1 MRPLFR
7 PIFWAM
13 LAFSSL
19 AGCSSA
25 YYSALESFG
34 IEKREIMVDRVDDA
48 RDAQEDA
55 AEQFADALEQYR
67 AFVNVDAGD
76 LEKTYDKLA
85 GEYQRSQADAERVS
99 ARIDDVE
106 RVAEDLFEEWQEELG
121 AYSRADLRRDSEAL
135 LRDTRTR
142 YNSMMNAMRRA
153 EKSMDPVLESFE
165 DHVLVL
171 KHNLN
176 AQAIGALRGE
186 LGQVEADTQ
195 RMIDTMNAAI
205 AEADAF
211 IRSIE

>member
-1 MRPLFR
+1 MRNLFVAA
-7 PIFWAM
+7 AM
-13 LAFSSL
+13 AALAV

-25 YYSALESFG
+25 YYGALESFG

-67 AFVNVDAGD
+67 AFVNVEAGE

-85 GEYQRSQADAERVS
+85 AEYRKSQSDAEAVS

-106 RVAEDLFEEWQEELG
+106 RVAEDLFEEWQEELND
-121 AYSRADLRRDSEAL
+121 YSRAELRRDSERL
-135 LRDTRTR
+135 LRETRGR
-142 YNSMMNAMRRA
+142 YQTMMAAMRRA
-153 EKSMDPVLESFE
+153 EDSMAPVLESFE

-186 LGQVEADTQ
+186 LGQVEANTE
-195 RMIDTMNAAI
+195 RLIETMNAAI

-211 IRSIE
+211 IRTLE